1 MGGWQTKS
9 LRKRIWRVVCSYK
22 CAEAS
27 GQDRGVTLATPKSSS
42 PLQAIE
48 KKQLKSSLIRVFGVP
63 ICDGHPFGGNGKLL
77 GNSPA
82 KLELA
87 GGTLWRQ
94 ELHLSKEKQLEIT
107 GPKRL
112 GLKSRMNQPQDNTR
126 PATRTGAA
134 SELAAVPVVME
145 ARSLK
150 KIYGSGAKTLAVLSD
165 ANLTLRQGE
174 MVAIVAPSGAGK
186 STLLHLLAALDT
198 PTSGTVY
205 FANKPVETN
214 DDIALAEFRNRA
226 VGFLWQRHQLLPDF
240 TAAENVAMPLLLR
253 GEDFT
258 SALGMARKWLAE
270 VGLENRADHRA
281 GELSGGEQQ
290 RVAIA
295 RALVT
300 GPTVLLADEPTGD
313 LDEQNA
319 WAVFELLER
328 LHRTHR
334 LTSLIATHN
343 LALAARCDRIL
354 GLEHGVLQTRGAAA
368 LASEA
373 PGGEAR

>member
-1 MGGWQTKS
+1 MALSDSNPDQ
-9 LRKRIWRVVCSYK
+9 
-22 CAEAS
+22 
-27 GQDRGVTLATPKSSS
+27 ATHN
-42 PLQAIE
+42 A
-48 KKQLKSSLIRVFGVP
+48 
-63 ICDGHPFGGNGKLL
+63 
-77 GNSPA
+77 
-82 KLELA
+82 
-87 GGTLWRQ
+87 
-94 ELHLSKEKQLEIT
+94 
-107 GPKRL
+107 
-112 GLKSRMNQPQDNTR
+112 
-126 PATRTGAA
+126 AA
-134 SELAAVPVVME
+134 SALHNAAAVLE

-150 KIYGSGAKTLAVLSD
+150 KVYGSGAKSLPVLLD
-165 ANLTLRQGE
+165 ANLSLQRGE

-205 FANKPVETN
+205 FAAKAIETN
-214 DDIALAEFRNRA
+214 DDAAVAEFRNRA

-253 GEDFT
+253 GENFA
-258 SALGMARKWLAE
+258 SALATARKWLAE

-300 GPTVLLADEPTGD
+300 GPAVLLADEPTGD
-313 LDEQNA
+313 LDEENA
-319 WAVFELLER
+319 WVVFELLER
-328 LHRTHR
+328 LHRAHQ

-354 GLEHGVLQTRGAAA
+354 GLEHGVLHTRKASA
-368 LASEA
+368 LASGI
-373 PGGEAR
+373 PGGEAS

>member
-1 MGGWQTKS
+1 
-9 LRKRIWRVVCSYK
+9 
-22 CAEAS
+22 
-27 GQDRGVTLATPKSSS
+27 
-42 PLQAIE
+42 
-48 KKQLKSSLIRVFGVP
+48 
-63 ICDGHPFGGNGKLL
+63 
-77 GNSPA
+77 
-82 KLELA
+82 
-87 GGTLWRQ
+87 
-94 ELHLSKEKQLEIT
+94 
-107 GPKRL
+107 
-112 GLKSRMNQPQDNTR
+112 
-126 PATRTGAA
+126 
-134 SELAAVPVVME
+134 ME
-145 ARSLK
+145 ARLARIHHGTGIAAKASNEGRAREDAKRNKNRVIQQAQFASGVAPEDPRNAAVVLESRGLK
-150 KIYGSGAKTLAVLSD
+150 KTYGSGEKSICVLAD
-165 ANLTLRQGE
+165 ANLSLRQGE

-205 FANKPVETN
+205 FAKKAIESI
-214 DDIALAEFRNRA
+214 DDAALAEFRNRA
-226 VGFLWQRHQLLPDF
+226 IGFLWQRHQLLPDF
-240 TAAENVAMPLLLR
+240 TAAENVAMPLLVR
-253 GEDFT
+253 GEDFA

-300 GPTVLLADEPTGD
+300 GPSVLLADEPTGD

-343 LALAARCDRIL
+343 LTLAARCDRIL
-354 GLEHGVLQTRGAAA
+354 ALEHGVLRTREAAA
-368 LASEA
+368 SASGTL
-373 PGGEAR
+373 GGEAS

>member
-1 MGGWQTKS
+1 MMQNAQKGYGTEEGDRGGGSVVLETRG
-9 LRKRIWRVVCSYK
+9 LRKV
-22 CAEAS
+22 
-27 GQDRGVTLATPKSSS
+27 
-42 PLQAIE
+42 
-48 KKQLKSSLIRVFGVP
+48 
-63 ICDGHPFGGNGKLL
+63 
-77 GNSPA
+77 
-82 KLELA
+82 
-87 GGTLWRQ
+87 
-94 ELHLSKEKQLEIT
+94 
-107 GPKRL
+107 
-112 GLKSRMNQPQDNTR
+112 
-126 PATRTGAA
+126 
-134 SELAAVPVVME
+134 
-145 ARSLK
+145 
-150 KIYGSGAKTLAVLSD
+150 YGSGEKCLAVLMD
-165 ANLTLRQGE
+165 ANLILRRGE

-205 FANKPVETN
+205 FATKAIETN
-214 DDIALAEFRNRA
+214 DDAALSEFRNRA

-253 GEDFT
+253 GDNFA
-258 SALGMARKWLAE
+258 SAQGVARKWLAE

-300 GPTVLLADEPTGD
+300 GPSVLLADEPTGD

-328 LHRTHR
+328 LHRTHG

-343 LALAARCDRIL
+343 LRLAARCDRVL
-354 GLEHGVLQTRGAAA
+354 GLEHGVLQTREAAA
-368 LASEA
+368 SASMA
-373 PGGEAR
+373 PKGEAS